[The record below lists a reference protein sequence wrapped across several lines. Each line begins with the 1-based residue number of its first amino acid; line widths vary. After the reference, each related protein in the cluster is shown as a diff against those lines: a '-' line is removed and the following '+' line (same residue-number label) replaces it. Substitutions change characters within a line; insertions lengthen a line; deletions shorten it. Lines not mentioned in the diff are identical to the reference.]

1 MRILLVNKFHW
12 NKGGS
17 EKYYFEL
24 GKLLKEHCHEVAYF
38 SMKNDKNVTT
48 GDKEYFVDEIDLNTG
63 NKLKAVNVIFSFANY
78 KKMIYAIDDF
88 KPDLIHVN
96 NFQRQL
102 SSSIIKAAND
112 RNIPVVFTAHDVQ
125 AICPAITMI
134 DNDKNVCELCM
145 NGKYF
150 NCVKK
155 SCNKGSKAKSLIGA
169 LEGYYYRNKKV
180 YSKGIDYIITPSEFY
195 RTKFIE
201 DGINSNHIEAIHN
214 FIIAS
219 DYNVETEIGD
229 YALYFGRLSKEK
241 GINNLIKAFAKCKN
255 GSLYIAG
262 EGPEKDNI
270 ERFIKDNKL
279 SKRVKLLG
287 FLNKEQMT
295 DTIRKARFIVVP
307 SIWYENCPYSVME
320 TLAIGKPV
328 IGANIAGIPELV
340 INNKNGYTYKYDD
353 INELSEKMNILFED
367 EKLISKFSRKA
378 KEMSKKYDKEK
389 YYERIIKIYK
399 KVVCE
404 YEKRKN

>member
-1 MRILLVNKFHW
+1 MKILLANKFHW

-24 GKLLKEHCHEVAYF
+24 GQLLKEHGHEVAYF
-38 SMKNDKNVTT
+38 SMKNDKNIAT
-48 GDKEYFVDEIDLNTG
+48 GDKEYFVEEIDLNTG
-63 NKLKAVNVIFSFANY
+63 SKLKALDVIYSKDNY
-78 KKMIYAIDDF
+78 KKMIEAIEDF
-88 KPDLIHVN
+88 KPDVIHVN

-102 SSSIIKAAND
+102 SASIIKAAND
-112 RNIPVVFTAHDVQ
+112 KNIPVVFTAHDVQ
-125 AICPAITMI
+125 AICPAITMM

-145 NGKYF
+145 RGKYL

-155 SCNKGSKAKSLIGA
+155 SCNKGSKAKSIIGA
-169 LEGYYYRNKKV
+169 LEGYYYRSNDIYNKK
-180 YSKGIDYIITPSEFY
+180 INYIITPSEFY

-201 DGINSNHIEAIHN
+201 DGTKPEHVEAIHN

-219 DYNVETEIGD
+219 DYDVKTEIGD

-241 GINNLIKAFAKCKN
+241 GINNLIEAFAKCKD
-255 GSLYIAG
+255 GKLYIAG

-270 ERFIKDNKL
+270 EKFIKDNKL
-279 SKRVKLLG
+279 GKRVKLLG

-295 DTIRKARFIVVP
+295 EQVRKARFIVVP

-340 INNKNGYTYKYDD
+340 INNENGFTYKYDD

-367 EKLISKFSRKA
+367 DKLVKQFSEKA
-378 KEMSKKYDKEK
+378 KELSKQYDKEE
-389 YYERIIKIYK
+389 YYKKINKIYK
-399 KVVCE
+399 DVIKGG
-404 YEKRKN
+404 K